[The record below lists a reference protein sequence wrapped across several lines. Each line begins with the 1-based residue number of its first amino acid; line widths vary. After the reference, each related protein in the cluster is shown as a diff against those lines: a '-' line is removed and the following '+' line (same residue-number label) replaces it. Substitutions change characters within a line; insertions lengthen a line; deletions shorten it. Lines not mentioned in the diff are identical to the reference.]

1 MQTWN
6 TALYDQNHAF
16 VFQMAQGVLELLHP
30 QAGERILDLGSGT
43 GHLTQQIADAGASVI
58 GLDSS
63 PEMVSAAGGAYPN
76 LEFVL
81 GDAARFAFDQP
92 FDAVFSNATLH
103 WVSQAEAAV
112 ACIAAALK
120 PGGRFV
126 AEFGGKDNVQ
136 RIADAT
142 QHAIRSLTG
151 QDAPHLWY
159 FPSIGEYAGLLETH
173 GFEVRSAWLFA
184 RLTPLEGEDGMR
196 NWISMFGGG
205 LLGGIDE
212 QHKPAVLDMAEH
224 TLRATNYIDGKWMA
238 DYRRIRIEA
247 YKA

>member
-63 PEMVSAAGGAYPN
+63 PEMVAAAGGAYPN

-103 WVSQAEAAV
+103 WVTQAEAAV

-136 RIADAT
+136 HIADAT

-151 QDAPHLWY
+151 QDTPHLWY
-159 FPSIGEYAGLLETH
+159 FPSIGEYAGLLEMH
-173 GFEVRSAWLFA
+173 GFKVRSAWLFD

-196 NWISMFGGG
+196 NWIRMFGGG
-205 LLGGIDE
+205 LLSGIAE
-212 QHKPAVLDMAEH
+212 QHKPAILDAAEH
-224 TLRATNYIDGKWMA
+224 TLRATNYIDEKWMA

-247 YKA
+247 YKI